1 MNRKRI
7 IHEFGLLMVMLLMAL
22 PMYASYDFKLDGIF
36 YKINS
41 DKETVNVSSSITT
54 YYGGMNNTDYIG
66 DIVVPEYVVYKGM
79 TYTVTG
85 INDFCTFMCAKA
97 LRSIVL
103 PSTITSLPSSA
114 FYECSALS
122 KIVLGEN
129 LESIPSKCFLDCVA
143 LREVSIPS
151 SVKSIVEKAFQGCTA
166 ITRLTIPEN
175 VTSIDQSAFVGCKAL
190 SELIFSDSPKEL
202 RIGYGYYEG
211 EYKGAFDD
219 CPLYNVYI
227 GRNITNLYK
236 SSTYSSSS
244 ILSEHKTLSEVTFG
258 KEVTKIHQNLL
269 ADCRALTTVTI
280 QGLNLKEIQSRAFKR
295 CYKLQ
300 NIKGEA
306 FNSVEVIGESAFA
319 DCPLMEE
326 LILPQII
333 SIGKAAFDS
342 DKGRLEKVFLGDK
355 ISVIPQSCFAYQ
367 PVLKHVYLGSAVSG
381 IEPAA
386 FYDCTNLTNI
396 FLLSENLVTGAEAI
410 PSTVSK
416 IFVVSPARYENLLK
430 DFHLDYLVHINP
442 LSAVYSGSIPNF
454 TYVNNVLDT
463 NAEILGTD
471 FNINVGEYNLPVS
484 VNFTYK
490 TWNSIAKI
498 GCSYVITPAP
508 LTVIANDASR
518 KYGTENPELT
528 CSFFGFKNGE
538 TKEVLTRHPNVETTA
553 TLKSNVGTYPIIATG
568 AEAKNYTFS
577 YERGT
582 LTITKADQEIEWEQL
597 FSNVNVGDVI
607 ELTATSSAGL
617 PIKYST
623 TDETI
628 ADIFSQ
634 GGKKYVEFLKP
645 GNVAIRATQEG
656 DNNYN
661 EADRVSKSIIVNL
674 LVSGITLNH
683 TSYTLAEGS
692 SVQLEASVTPDNA
705 SNKALNWESSNTEIA
720 SVDSNGKVTAL
731 SQGITTITVTTID
744 GSNVAATCEINV
756 IRLATSISLNFQRLS
771 AEVGSTYQLIA
782 TILPEDATNKD
793 VVWSSSDEK
802 VATVDKNGL
811 VSVISKGIC
820 AITAAT
826 VDGSNLKAECEIQI
840 YSGIEG
846 ISHDE
851 SSDIILVKN
860 GVIHVVNKDPNALVR
875 VFSTQGIL
883 ILETFD
889 NEVGNLES
897 GLYIVTIG
905 NKRIKVKL

>member
-7 IHEFGLLMVMLLMAL
+7 IIKLWLLVALLLSVL
-22 PMYASYDFKLDGIF
+22 PMSAYDFQVEGVY
-36 YKINS
+36 YKVLS
-41 DKETVNVSSSITT
+41 DKTSVAVTYRSTNYDSYIGEVVIPSEVSNNGKSYRVTTIGSHAFSECTLVTSITLPPSITNIELYAFEGATHIQKVHISNLSAWCMIEFTGRSSSPLA
-54 YYGGMNNTDYIG
+54 YGGMLYLNNSPVSSLESLDSSCTTIGKYAFWGNTLLINAILPESIKSVQDGAFKDCKNLKYLEVGANTTSLGEGAFAGCSSLNIIKFVDSDKKINLGRYEYGKIYKYFKDCPLETVYVGREVTWDASDTNYEYFYPFTGVKNAIFNIEEDGTVYSAFGNNLTSVYLGAKCKEFTIESRYLKKLYVFTDNIKYAYLESSQAEIFVKDKTDIPEKIALLNSQSIDNLIDLKNLNNG
-66 DIVVPEYVVYKGM
+66 DTFIYGSFPNIESNNFENHVEGMEIDVKLSSSESDAGYHDKGIPIVLQNALWSVTVDVPF
-79 TYTVTG
+79 TYTVEP
-85 INDFCTFMCAKA
+85 A
-97 LRSIVL
+97 
-103 PSTITSLPSSA
+103 P
-114 FYECSALS
+114 
-122 KIVLGEN
+122 
-129 LESIPSKCFLDCVA
+129 
-143 LREVSIPS
+143 
-151 SVKSIVEKAFQGCTA
+151 
-166 ITRLTIPEN
+166 
-175 VTSIDQSAFVGCKAL
+175 
-190 SELIFSDSPKEL
+190 
-202 RIGYGYYEG
+202 
-211 EYKGAFDD
+211 
-219 CPLYNVYI
+219 
-227 GRNITNLYK
+227 
-236 SSTYSSSS
+236 
-244 ILSEHKTLSEVTFG
+244 
-258 KEVTKIHQNLL
+258 
-269 ADCRALTTVTI
+269 VTI
-280 QGLNLKEIQSRAFKR
+280 
-295 CYKLQ
+295 
-300 NIKGEA
+300 
-306 FNSVEVIGESAFA
+306 
-319 DCPLMEE
+319 
-326 LILPQII
+326 
-333 SIGKAAFDS
+333 
-342 DKGRLEKVFLGDK
+342 
-355 ISVIPQSCFAYQ
+355 
-367 PVLKHVYLGSAVSG
+367 
-381 IEPAA
+381 
-386 FYDCTNLTNI
+386 
-396 FLLSENLVTGAEAI
+396 
-410 PSTVSK
+410 
-416 IFVVSPARYENLLK
+416 
-430 DFHLDYLVHINP
+430 
-442 LSAVYSGSIPNF
+442 
-454 TYVNNVLDT
+454 
-463 NAEILGTD
+463 
-471 FNINVGEYNLPVS
+471 
-484 VNFTYK
+484 
-490 TWNSIAKI
+490 
-498 GCSYVITPAP
+498 
-508 LTVIANDASR
+508 IANDVSR

-538 TKEVLTRHPNVETTA
+538 TKDVLTHLPNVETTA
-553 TLKSNVGTYPIIATG
+553 TLQSNVGTYPIIATG

-607 ELTATSSAGL
+607 ELTATSSSGL

-634 GGKKYVEFLKP
+634 GGKKCVEFLKP

-661 EADRVSKSIIVNL
+661 EADRVSKSIKVSL

-683 TSYTLAEGS
+683 TSYTLAEDS
-692 SVQLEASVTPDNA
+692 SVQLVASIIPDNA
-705 SNKALNWESSNTEIA
+705 SNKALNWESANPNIA
-720 SVDSNGKVTAL
+720 SVDATGKVTAI
-731 SQGITTITVTTID
+731 SQGVTTITVKTTD
-744 GSNVAATCEINV
+744 GSNIAATCEINV

-771 AEVGSTYQLIA
+771 AEVGSKYQLIA
-782 TILPEDATNKD
+782 TVLPEDATNKD

>member
-1 MNRKRI
+1 MEIDVKLSSSESDAGYHDKGIPIVLQN
-7 IHEFGLLMVMLLMAL
+7 AL
-22 PMYASYDFKLDGIF
+22 WS
-36 YKINS
+36 
-41 DKETVNVSSSITT
+41 VNV
-54 YYGGMNNTDYIG
+54 D
-66 DIVVPEYVVYKGM
+66 VPF
-79 TYTVTG
+79 TYTVEP
-85 INDFCTFMCAKA
+85 A
-97 LRSIVL
+97 
-103 PSTITSLPSSA
+103 P
-114 FYECSALS
+114 
-122 KIVLGEN
+122 
-129 LESIPSKCFLDCVA
+129 
-143 LREVSIPS
+143 
-151 SVKSIVEKAFQGCTA
+151 
-166 ITRLTIPEN
+166 
-175 VTSIDQSAFVGCKAL
+175 
-190 SELIFSDSPKEL
+190 
-202 RIGYGYYEG
+202 
-211 EYKGAFDD
+211 
-219 CPLYNVYI
+219 
-227 GRNITNLYK
+227 
-236 SSTYSSSS
+236 
-244 ILSEHKTLSEVTFG
+244 
-258 KEVTKIHQNLL
+258 
-269 ADCRALTTVTI
+269 VTI
-280 QGLNLKEIQSRAFKR
+280 
-295 CYKLQ
+295 
-300 NIKGEA
+300 
-306 FNSVEVIGESAFA
+306 
-319 DCPLMEE
+319 
-326 LILPQII
+326 
-333 SIGKAAFDS
+333 
-342 DKGRLEKVFLGDK
+342 
-355 ISVIPQSCFAYQ
+355 
-367 PVLKHVYLGSAVSG
+367 
-381 IEPAA
+381 
-386 FYDCTNLTNI
+386 
-396 FLLSENLVTGAEAI
+396 
-410 PSTVSK
+410 
-416 IFVVSPARYENLLK
+416 
-430 DFHLDYLVHINP
+430 
-442 LSAVYSGSIPNF
+442 
-454 TYVNNVLDT
+454 
-463 NAEILGTD
+463 
-471 FNINVGEYNLPVS
+471 
-484 VNFTYK
+484 
-490 TWNSIAKI
+490 
-498 GCSYVITPAP
+498 
-508 LTVIANDASR
+508 IANDASR

-538 TKEVLTRHPNVETTA
+538 TKDVLTHLPNVETTA
-553 TLKSNVGTYPIIATG
+553 TLQSNVGTYPIIATG

-607 ELTATSSAGL
+607 ELTATSSSGL
-617 PIKYST
+617 PIKYSA

-661 EADRVSKSIIVNL
+661 EADCVSKSIIVNL
-674 LVSGITLNH
+674 LVSGIALNH

-705 SNKALNWESSNTEIA
+705 SNKALNWESANPNIA
-720 SVDSNGKVTAL
+720 SVDANGKVTAL

-782 TILPEDATNKD
+782 TVLPEDATNKD

-820 AITAAT
+820 TITAAT